1 MEESRLSLHERL
13 PIEGALPDLKKTLAF
28 NRNAVLV
35 AEPGAVLYWE
45 VPSGSANRH

>member
-13 PIEGALPDLKKTLAF
+13 PIEGVLPDLKKTLAF

-35 AEPGAVLYWE
+35 AEPGAVPLE
-45 VPSGSANRH
+45 GPQRVANRH